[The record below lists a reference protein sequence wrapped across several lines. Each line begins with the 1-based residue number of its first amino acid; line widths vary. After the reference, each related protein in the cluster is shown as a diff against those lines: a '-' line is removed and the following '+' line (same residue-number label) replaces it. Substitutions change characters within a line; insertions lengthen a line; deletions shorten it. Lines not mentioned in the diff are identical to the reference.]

1 MTTSDDTTPITSR
14 ALVSRGPFSEG
25 KWSLEPVTL
34 RPLQPSEVVVEIV
47 ASGICHTDLHCGDT
61 PADQGVPAVYYPRV
75 LGHEGSGYVLR
86 TGPAVTT
93 CAPGDPVLS
102 FSHCGTCHVCKTGPP
117 SHCMSFFDINFMG
130 DPVFH
135 SPSSSSSPSSPPTI
149 GGRFFGQSS
158 FAQHTIVSDKCVV
171 NVKGMGL
178 ERDDLKLLAP
188 LGCGLQTG
196 SGTVVNVARA
206 GPGDCVAVVG
216 MGGVGLA
223 AVMAAKNQ
231 GCKAIIGID
240 RVEARLEL
248 ARALGATHVINSASL
263 STPELVAAVRSA
275 SEGLGATVSIDTSAH
290 PPLVAAQIEFTRY
303 MGRVIQV
310 GTGMPDANLS
320 IHMQSFM
327 VSGKQYFGA
336 VQGHSR
342 TKEYIPQMIKW
353 WREGIFPVEKL
364 VKFFD
369 VSDFESAVKV
379 MGNGSVVKPI
389 IVW

>member
-1 MTTSDDTTPITSR
+1 M
-14 ALVSRGPFSEG
+14 
-25 KWSLEPVTL
+25 
-34 RPLQPSEVVVEIV
+34 LQ
-47 ASGICHTDLHCGDT
+47 
-61 PADQGVPAVYYPRV
+61 
-75 LGHEGSGYVLR
+75 
-86 TGPAVTT
+86 
-93 CAPGDPVLS
+93 
-102 FSHCGTCHVCKTGPP
+102 
-117 SHCMSFFDINFMG
+117 
-130 DPVFH
+130 
-135 SPSSSSSPSSPPTI
+135 
-149 GGRFFGQSS
+149 
-158 FAQHTIVSDKCVV
+158 
-171 NVKGMGL
+171 
-178 ERDDLKLLAP
+178 
-188 LGCGLQTG
+188 
-196 SGTVVNVARA
+196 
-206 GPGDCVAVVG
+206 
-216 MGGVGLA
+216 
-223 AVMAAKNQ
+223 AAKNQ